1 MAGKER
7 IVAMGPREEI
17 IGLRS
22 IGIEL
27 VPVATARELQDNLP
41 AQAART
47 EVQLVLVSE
56 TVADGARE
64 LVAETRDKTGAIIM
78 LVPSHRGS
86 KGTTIQWMKEAMAQS
101 IGVDVISD

>member
-1 MAGKER
+1 MAGNER

-27 VPVATARELQDNLP
+27 VPVATAREFQEKLP

-64 LVAETRDKTGAIIM
+64 LVAETREKTGAIIM

-86 KGTTIQWMKEAMAQS
+86 KGTTIQWLKETMAQS